1 MKVAEAIILRSGEGR
16 SYSLGKMTALFKA
29 DEGETDSRYCV
40 SEWWME
46 PGTEGV
52 GAHSHEA
59 NDEVFYVL
67 EGAPGILIGEE
78 WQQFGAGDF
87 IRIPATIT
95 HDFRN
100 RTDERA
106 GLLNFFIPGGFESS
120 MPAIV
125 DWFDKN
131 PS

>member
-1 MKVAEAIILRSGEGR
+1 MAETIILRSGEGR
-16 SYSLGKMTALFKA
+16 SYDLGKMTALFKA
-29 DEGETDSRYCV
+29 DEGETGSRYCV

-78 WQQFGAGDF
+78 WQQFGPGDF
-87 IRIPATIT
+87 IRIPATVT

-100 RTDERA
+100 RTDRRA

-131 PS
+131 PD